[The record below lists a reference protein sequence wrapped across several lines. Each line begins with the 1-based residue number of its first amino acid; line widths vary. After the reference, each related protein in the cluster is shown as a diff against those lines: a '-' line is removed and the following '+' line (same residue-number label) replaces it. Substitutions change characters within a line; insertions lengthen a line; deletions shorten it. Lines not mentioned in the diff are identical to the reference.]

1 MNNITLVNK
10 IFNRIKT
17 LFNSH
22 NVYAIYVD
30 HDYSVFEHNP
40 QTNEIIYEWHRYN
53 FISEIDI
60 EAELSIIYEQL
71 KTTIDETYDV

>member
-1 MNNITLVNK
+1 MDNLKVLNK

-30 HDYSVFEHNP
+30 HDYNVFEYNP
-40 QTNEIIYEWHRYN
+40 QTNEIIYEWHRDN

-60 EAELSIIYEQL
+60 ETELSIIYEQL
-71 KTTIDETYDV
+71 KTTIGEIYD